1 MRLIGKDSFILKVN
15 ANKVVSI
22 DNLYVLDG
30 SEEALLDRVSKQPVS
45 VSLDGTSLQFYS
57 GVSILY
63 RDKVGVGHDFSKIES
78 NRSIQL
84 VELSYFIGWFNLVLN
99 RILIEL
105 D

>member
-63 RDKVGVGHDFSKIES
+63 RYKVGVGHDFQKS
-78 NRSIQL
+78 NPTGQFNWL
-84 VELSYFIGWFNLVLN
+84 NLVISLVGS
-99 RILIEL
+99 ILF
-105 D
+105 